1 MYTTYILYSKSKNRF
16 YVGHSA
22 DLKDRLK
29 RHNTGRS
36 KSTKSGFPW
45 TVVYTKEFTTK
56 SEAYQYEMYV
66 KKQKSSE
73 FIRTLINS
81 TE

>member
-36 KSTKSGFPW
+36 KSTKYGLPW

-73 FIRTLINS
+73 FIRKLINS